1 MMKKFYKMVS
11 FVFQP
16 LLMPTFGMIMFVNMS
31 IFDVFSGLWRFVAV
45 TGTFLFTGLLPVIPV
60 FLLIKKGEVHDL
72 FISRREERTVPY
84 LFSLLSYI
92 FWTVFLWKML
102 NFPLFMVGMG
112 IGTSISILFIMLINL
127 KWKISAHMSGIGGL
141 AGATFGLSFRLA
153 FNPLSL
159 FIILLALAALI
170 ALSRIELKAHT
181 PGQTLAGFTLSFF
194 CLFLPCI
201 LL

>member
-1 MMKKFYKMVS
+1 MKKFYNLVS
-11 FVFQP
+11 LIFQP
-16 LLMPTFGMIMFVNMS
+16 LLMPTYGMIMFVNVS
-31 IFDVFSGLWRFVAV
+31 IFDGFSGLWRFVAV
-45 TGTFLFTGLLPVIPV
+45 TGTFLFTGLLPAIPIL
-60 FLLIKKGEVHDL
+60 LLIKKGEVHDL

-102 NFPLFMVGMG
+102 NFPLFM
-112 IGTSISILFIMLINL
+112 IGTSIGTSFSIFLIILINL

-141 AGATFGLSFRLA
+141 AGATFGFCYRLA
-153 FNPLSL
+153 FNPLLL
-159 FIILLALAALI
+159 FIIILALAALI

-181 PGQTLAGFTLSFF
+181 PGQTLAGFTLSFL
-194 CLFLPCI
+194 CVFLPCI